1 MSVPFLDDA
10 VRRPLPS
17 LAQFIDGRNG
27 GARAGDYAEFTA
39 LADLAERTLAQSEA
53 GLPVEQ
59 AAFLRLWK
67 GFSIATIELCNI
79 ERRSRVPVE
88 VLVAMLPRV
97 LACAAMYAFA
107 SVAKDDTPFREIA
120 KLLSE
125 EFRAGAK
132 VAADGMTERQG

>member
-1 MSVPFLDDA
+1 MTVPFLKDA

-17 LAQFIDGRNG
+17 LAQFIDARNG
-27 GARAGDYAEFTA
+27 GKRAGDYAEFAA
-39 LADLAERTLAQSEA
+39 LADLAERTLAQSEG

-59 AAFLRLWK
+59 ATFLRLWK

-79 ERRSRVPVE
+79 ERRSGVPVD
-88 VLVAMLPRV
+88 VLVSMLPRV

-107 SVAKDDTPFREIA
+107 SVANEDAPFRDIA
-120 KLLSE
+120 KMLSE

-132 VAADGMTERQG
+132 VAADGMTEKQ